1 MEKLGLKSEVVDLK
15 NYEPEDSL
23 SEEVK
28 NCVILMAVIFK
39 AVTKNDR

>member
-1 MEKLGLKSEVVDLK
+1 MVKKLGLKSEVVDLK

-28 NCVILMAVIFK
+28 IVSFSQQLSSK
-39 AVTKNDR
+39 L